1 MIYIINLHIGM
12 AHAWLRTYPRSKPS
26 NSFKTNIKNEHW
38 HSDNWEVKY
47 NRDVRNVKF
56 YSEKKKIATWSMSG
70 WVGKSLGLVQSSCG
84 FGPMAL
90 DKCSTQL
97 PSMSPI
103 DWAQQIKD
111 SLQNSSLISISY
123 PKYKLYFL
131 VKQTKKKGKKN
142 LPLETPYDAYKSGLL
157 SQ

>member
-1 MIYIINLHIGM
+1 M
-12 AHAWLRTYPRSKPS
+12 
-26 NSFKTNIKNEHW
+26 
-38 HSDNWEVKY
+38 KY
-47 NRDVRNVKF
+47 
-56 YSEKKKIATWSMSG
+56 E
-70 WVGKSLGLVQSSCG
+70 WVGGRAGKSLGLVQSSCG

-97 PSMSPI
+97 SSMSPI

-131 VKQTKKKGKKN
+131 VKQTKKKKEKKI
-142 LPLETPYDAYKSGLL
+142 SH
-157 SQ
+157 